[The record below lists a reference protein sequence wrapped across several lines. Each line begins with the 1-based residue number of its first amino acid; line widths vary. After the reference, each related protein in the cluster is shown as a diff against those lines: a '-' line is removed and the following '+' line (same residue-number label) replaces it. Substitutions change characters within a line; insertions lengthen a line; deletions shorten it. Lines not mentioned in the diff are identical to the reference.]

1 MTILFANLIAIK
13 QLKQTNKTIK
23 QQLIM
28 NIYHF
33 QVFVNVLAIDT
44 FQSSFAYEIY
54 LFQKFKKIGYPFETY
69 GLIGH
74 LENRVKVIWQK
85 ELFSINFS

>member
-1 MTILFANLIAIK
+1 MANE
-13 QLKQTNKTIK
+13 T
-23 QQLIM
+23 
-28 NIYHF
+28 
-33 QVFVNVLAIDT
+33 
-44 FQSSFAYEIY
+44 Y

-74 LENRVKVIWQK
+74 SENRVEFIGQK

>member
-1 MTILFANLIAIK
+1 MCE
-13 QLKQTNKTIK
+13 QLKHSKAAPRIK
-23 QQLIM
+23 WI
-28 NIYHF
+28 
-33 QVFVNVLAIDT
+33 
-44 FQSSFAYEIY
+44 AYEIY

-85 ELFSINFS
+85 ELFSINSS

>member
-1 MTILFANLIAIK
+1 MTISFANLIAIK

-33 QVFVNVLAIDT
+33 QVFVNVRAIDI
-44 FQSSFAYEIY
+44 AYEIY

>member
-33 QVFVNVLAIDT
+33 QVFVNVRAIDI
-44 FQSSFAYEIY
+44 AYAIY
-54 LFQKFKKIGYPFETY
+54 LFKKFKKICYRFETY

>member
-1 MTILFANLIAIK
+1 MFE
-13 QLKQTNKTIK
+13 
-23 QQLIM
+23 QLIHSKAAPR
-28 NIYHF
+28 I
-33 QVFVNVLAIDT
+33 
-44 FQSSFAYEIY
+44 AYEIY

-74 LENRVKVIWQK
+74 LENRVKVIGQK